1 MAQQNKGGHEGDT
14 PPPLVR
20 MSFSHL
26 LVSISISFSDEDK
39 IVHYHRIAR
48 MGMLISLYV

>member
-20 MSFSHL
+20 MSFSHR
-26 LVSISISFSDEDK
+26 SISISFSDEDK